1 MLHRDIVN
9 LYCGEDLGNS
19 ARENST
25 EKLLD
30 AIRGPGQQNP
40 KISVSKAS
48 YQISKLVNLKTIKKK
63 TLNLGILLAKR
74 DITFVLTVEKG
85 INKRKFLIKWATI
98 RIPESLNIE
107 DEGYST
113 FLGLNLNEFTEGCK
127 GISVWCTIDSTH
139 LKFRNILIPDV
150 VKSKIANT
158 SFWGLKR
165 EIDFNAEEE
174 IFDFEVISDIKSEGH
189 KKKVFASIVKKE
201 QVHKLQAIF
210 SKAGYNLKGITAIPF
225 AIQNFIHTNHLQ
237 VKDSPFS
244 VINLSRENSEMFCF
258 SDSGILMARKVR
270 SDLYSLV
277 ADAVRSSG
285 KDTIES
291 FSSIKD
297 FQSDKNFQIRQSCE
311 RLTDKIVRTGEYCSQ
326 NFANNTPMKKF
337 VIFGETDDSDSF
349 MDLMKKTIPVDVEKF
364 EPVFDTL
371 PGTIEVGLPQNIV
384 ERNKV
389 VLAFGIALSSNA
401 YTPNFIY
408 TYRDKLKKI
417 KQRKINIAVA
427 MFIIILFL
435 GCAMVYSWQKTVES
449 RETVKLNTLS
459 QRKST
464 VAKDVNPKATLK
476 LISDAKTKLNLMS
489 QYVSAYLP
497 LAVINEICSLTPKN
511 IRISSLESDFDVP
524 GKKENRK
531 KVKSKDLI
539 AQVMIEGKV
548 LPMENNPE
556 SDLTQYL
563 LGLRGSQL
571 FENIKVLQKSTYKD
585 QEDTGLNFKLTM
597 DVL

>member
-1 MLHRDIVN
+1 M
-9 LYCGEDLGNS
+9 GNS

-30 AIRGPGQQNP
+30 AIRGPGQQNS

-113 FLGLNLNEFTEGCK
+113 FLRLNLYEFTEGCK
-127 GISVWCTIDSTH
+127 GISVWCTIDSIH

-244 VINLSRENSEMFCF
+244 IINLSRENSEMFCF

-364 EPVFDTL
+364 EPVLDTL

-435 GCAMVYSWQKTVES
+435 GCTMVYSWQKTVES

-464 VAKDVNPKATLK
+464 FAKDVNPKATLE
-476 LISDAKTKLNLMS
+476 LISNAKTKLNLMS
-489 QYVSAYLP
+489 RYVSAYLP

-531 KVKSKDLI
+531 KVESKVLI

-563 LGLRGSQL
+563 LGLGDSQL

>member
-1 MLHRDIVN
+1 MKDLPDKTPFLESPKML
-9 LYCGEDLGNS
+9 L
-19 ARENST
+19 
-25 EKLLD
+25 KLCH
-30 AIRGPGQQNP
+30 
-40 KISVSKAS
+40 SV
-48 YQISKLVNLKTIKKK
+48 IEE
-63 TLNLGILLAKR
+63 LLAKR
-74 DITFVLTVEKG
+74 RDRELDEREKQLQEISRTIDKLEKSNVSVPDELRNLKTDLIAELTVREEIDNILKDLAG
-85 INKRKFLIKWATI
+85 GLDELLKDLHKRIGSVNKDTKKTSRKIKRKKQPKTHQDTLRKEIIKA
-98 RIPESLNIE
+98 LKA
-107 DEGYST
+107 
-113 FLGLNLNEFTEGCK
+113 LGG
-127 GISVWCTIDSTH
+127 
-139 LKFRNILIPDV
+139 R
-150 VKSKIANT
+150 
-158 SFWGLKR
+158 
-165 EIDFNAEEE
+165 
-174 IFDFEVISDIKSEGH
+174 GH

-244 VINLSRENSEMFCF
+244 IINLSRENSEMFCF

-364 EPVFDTL
+364 EPVLDTL

-435 GCAMVYSWQKTVES
+435 GCTMVYSWQKTVES

-464 VAKDVNPKATLK
+464 FAKDVNPKATLE
-476 LISDAKTKLNLMS
+476 LISNAKTKLNLMS
-489 QYVSAYLP
+489 RYVSAYLP

-531 KVKSKDLI
+531 KVESKVLI

-563 LGLRGSQL
+563 LGLGDSQL